1 MTAPSTERVRV
12 KTTAGRWVLTAT
24 ILASGIAFLDAFVV
38 NVALEAIR
46 DDFGASF
53 AWQQWI
59 VASYALTLSAFLLLG
74 GSLGDQL
81 GRRRVFVAGMLLFGV
96 GSLACGLAPSVEL
109 LVVFRAVKGVGA
121 ALLVPASLAI
131 IQATFAREDRGQ
143 AIGIWSGVSGL
154 ATIIGPF
161 LGGFLTDAVTWRLI
175 FLINPP
181 IIAFAVWATLR
192 HVPETRRDTRTPLDL
207 AGAALIAI
215 ALGAFAF
222 VLIEGGR
229 IGWASP
235 LALACLAGGSI
246 ALAAFLTVEVRSEH
260 PMMPLRLFRNLQFS
274 GVNLATLFIYF
285 ALSGA
290 VFLTVLQFLGGLGYS
305 SLQAGAALAPITLLL
320 FVMSPWAGRLATRI
334 GPRIPM
340 TLGPVIAAVGMA
352 MMTAIT
358 PGATYLTGVLPAL
371 CVFGLGLGLTVA
383 PLTAAAL
390 GALDDQRAGTASG
403 VNNAVARIAGL
414 LATVLLPFLAGLS
427 GIESPTEPGFSPG
440 YQRAMWIG
448 AALLAVG
455 GLVSLLTVRRGLDA
469 GEPTPPPPASSL
481 QPPARER

>member
-1 MTAPSTERVRV
+1 MTAPAEQRLHIGTPG
-12 KTTAGRWVLTAT
+12 GRWVLVAT
-24 ILASGIAFLDAFVV
+24 ILASGIAFLDGFVV

-53 AWQQWI
+53 SWQQWI

-81 GRRRVFVAGMLLFGV
+81 GRRRVFVTGLVVFGV
-96 GSLACGLAPSVEL
+96 ASLACGAAPTVET
-109 LVVFRAVKGVGA
+109 LVAFRALKGIGA
-121 ALLVPASLAI
+121 AMLVPSSLAI
-131 IQATFAREDRGQ
+131 IQSTFTPADRGQ

-161 LGGFLTDAVTWRLI
+161 LGGFLTDAVSWRMI

-192 HVPETRRDTRTPLDL
+192 HVPATRRATREPLDVT
-207 AGAALIAI
+207 GAALIAVT
-215 ALGAFAF
+215 LGAFAY
-222 VLIEGGR
+222 VLVEGGR
-229 IGWASP
+229 IGWSSP
-235 LALACLAGGSI
+235 LAIACLVVGSA
-246 ALAAFLTVEVRSEH
+246 ALIGFLVSQARGAH
-260 PMMPLRLFRNLQFS
+260 PMMPLTLFRNLQFS
-274 GVNLATLFIYF
+274 GANLATLFIYF

-290 VFLTVLQFLGGLGYS
+290 AFLVVLQFLGGLGYS

-340 TLGPVIAAVGMA
+340 TIGPVVAGVGMA
-352 MMTAIT
+352 MMVAIT
-358 PGATYLTGVLPAL
+358 PGASYVATALPAL
-371 CVFGLGLGLTVA
+371 TIFGIGLGITVA

-390 GALDDQRAGTASG
+390 SALEEDLAGTASG

-414 LATVLLPFLAGLS
+414 LATVLLPFLAGIA
-427 GIESPTEPGFSPG
+427 GIESPTHPDFGAGF
-440 YQRAMWIG
+440 QRAMWIG
-448 AALLAVG
+448 AALLATG
-455 GLVSLLTVRRGLDA
+455 GAVSWLTVRRRLD
-469 GEPTPPPPASSL
+469 E
-481 QPPARER
+481 